1 MDNTYGA
8 RAASKSKPD
17 KSNKTMDQTA
27 QGSRSQEVRDKHAK
41 YLLPAVS
48 NYYADSIVLD
58 SGSGMHVCDIDG
70 REYLDF
76 FGGILTVS
84 VGHCNP
90 EVTEPLKAQI
100 DRLGH
105 VSTLYP
111 TMPIVELAERLARI
125 TPGKLQKSM
134 FTSSGSEADD
144 TAVVL
149 AQIFTGSQEIIAL
162 RHGYSGRGVLSQSLT
177 AHAPWRAIPSQVA
190 GIKHAMSPYCY
201 RCPLG
206 LKYPDCEVR
215 CATDLKE
222 LIQTTTT
229 GQIAGFIA
237 EPIQG
242 VGGFITPPKEYF
254 KIAVDIVRDHG
265 GVFICD
271 EVQTGFGRCGS
282 KMFGIEHWGVE
293 PEIMTMAKGVANGMP
308 LGITI
313 ATPEIADSFQKLTI
327 STFGGNPICS
337 TAANATLEYIER
349 EELPKNSEVQGKRL
363 RDGLEE
369 LQRRHPKVIG
379 DVRGLGL
386 MQGLEL
392 VVDET
397 VGDRTPAPKATAR
410 LFEETKTRG
419 LLIGKGG
426 LHGNSIRIS
435 PPMIVGASE
444 VDEALRILGESF
456 EAMA

>member
-1 MDNTYGA
+1 MD
-8 RAASKSKPD
+8 P
-17 KSNKTMDQTA
+17 TA
-27 QGSRSQEVRDKHAK
+27 QESRAQEARDKHAK
-41 YLLPAVS
+41 YLLPAVA
-48 NYYADSIVLD
+48 NYYAESVVLD
-58 SGSGMHVCDIDG
+58 SGSGSYVRDVDG
-70 REYLDF
+70 RQYLDF

-90 EVTEPLKAQI
+90 AVTEPLKAQV

-125 TPGKLQKSM
+125 TPGRLQKSM
-134 FTSSGSEADD
+134 FTASGSEADD

-149 AQIFTGSQEIIAL
+149 AQVFTGAQEIIAL
-162 RHGYSGRGVLSQSLT
+162 RHGYSGRGLLSQALT
-177 AHAPWRAIPSQVA
+177 AHAPWRAVPSQVA
-190 GIKHAMSPYCY
+190 AIKHAMAPYCY

-229 GQIAGFIA
+229 GRIAGFLA

-254 KIAVDIVRDHG
+254 QIAVDIVREHG

-271 EVQTGFGRCGS
+271 EVQTGFGRCGT

-308 LGITI
+308 LGVTI

-337 TAANATLEYIER
+337 AAANATLEYIES
-349 EELPKNSEVQGKRL
+349 EDLPDNCEVQGKSL
-363 RDGLEE
+363 REGLEE
-369 LQRRHPKVIG
+369 LQQRHPKTIG
-379 DVRGLGL
+379 DVRGMGL

-397 VGDRTPAPKATAR
+397 AGDRTPATEATAR
-410 LFEETKTRG
+410 LFEETKARG

-426 LHGNSIRIS
+426 LHGNAIRIAPAMNVS
-435 PPMIVGASE
+435 AAD
-444 VDEALRILGESF
+444 VDEALRILGEAF
-456 EAMA
+456 EALS